1 MDSILNEMDSDLKEA
16 HQNMGIFLERGACN
30 NSSGND
36 PHFKIP
42 KLHHLF
48 DVVSD
53 IHHSGVPSNFN
64 SDPVKAQHI
73 PCLKEPYKQTNRKD
87 YTEQMLTA
95 LSLHEHIVIE
105 QGFQQWSELYDEGNS
120 QDDEANLMDPEGTT
134 AELAPQQQQS
144 NSSSLVKHGIIIA
157 KNPHHH
163 HVPIDTIISTYD
175 LDDLVSSV
183 CLFEA
188 GYNGTSRSQ
197 ASHYHYPRDLLP
209 PSYGLLDIWDSFQIF
224 PSYRNSFY
232 NADPTTIHGKG
243 LDSRHQPGFHTAFI
257 MVYPNAQQ
265 IHHESHISPYIDLK
279 LIFI

>member
-1 MDSILNEMDSDLKEA
+1 
-16 HQNMGIFLERGACN
+16 
-30 NSSGND
+30 
-36 PHFKIP
+36 
-42 KLHHLF
+42 
-48 DVVSD
+48 
-53 IHHSGVPSNFN
+53 
-64 SDPVKAQHI
+64 
-73 PCLKEPYKQTNRKD
+73 
-87 YTEQMLTA
+87 MLTA

-144 NSSSLVKHGIIIA
+144 NSSSSSQTWNHNC

-197 ASHYHYPRDLLP
+197 PSCYHYPRDLLP
-209 PSYGLLDIWDSFQIF
+209 PSYGLLDIWQ
-224 PSYRNSFY
+224 PM
-232 NADPTTIHGKG
+232 TTKPQPLSCKMPPHEGPHGPRFSE
-243 LDSRHQPGFHTAFI
+243 LRHITWGFTCCI
-257 MVYPNAQQ
+257 
-265 IHHESHISPYIDLK
+265 
-279 LIFI
+279 